1 MAELNL
7 TERRKNVQAEYTEGV
22 YKFTGSVS
30 LIDETNKIC
39 NGSFD
44 VKKTVDSNL
53 YSKYIGRL
61 QISCVNNVPKININ
75 DMTMEDLLI
84 VTPLANEMINAIE
97 EEYEMGNIKI

>member
-39 NGSFD
+39 NGFFD
-44 VKKTVDSNL
+44 VNKTVDSN
-53 YSKYIGRL
+53 SKYIGRL

-97 EEYEMGNIKI
+97 EEYDMGNLKI